1 MRYRS
6 RDTSVSIYVCRLT
19 SKHGYEVINFR
30 TDEGI
35 NLLCDAILNC
45 HFDCAEILL
54 EFERKHKLFVMIN
67 TGECVTLDH
76 GRAQDSV
83 VVAKFVLDRVA
94 AKQFTVDESCN
105 ILTNYLLPLTQT
117 FPDVMLDYL
126 KRDAFSFEYGKVQV
140 PATLFDNAEGLVGMT
155 TDEKLTDWTS
165 LGSAAVK
172 EFWSKN
178 CGEHLTAF
186 DETSGVQVE
195 AVAKFLCVN
204 QHSIRRSWF
213 DDTVG
218 LNERRDRSRL
228 LGFPLNRRGIP
239 MRVVNSEAL
248 QAIANWV
255 FGSFRG
261 RFGLFIILEV
271 LAGVLFFGIAWSP
284 KALQDEEDP
293 SHSARMFAASYL
305 FSFATFR
312 IYELE
317 IRRLWI

>member
-6 RDTSVSIYVCRLT
+6 RDTSVGIFVCRLT
-19 SKHGYEVINFR
+19 FKYGYEVINFR

-35 NLLCDAILNC
+35 DLLCDAILNC
-45 HFDCAEILL
+45 LFDCAEILL
-54 EFERKHKLFVMIN
+54 EFKRKYKLFVMID

-76 GRAQDSV
+76 GTAQDSV
-83 VVAKFVLDRVA
+83 AVAKFVLDRVA

-117 FPDVMLDYL
+117 FPNLMLDYL
-126 KRDAFSFEYGKVQV
+126 KRDAFSFEYGRVMV
-140 PATLFDNAEGLVGMT
+140 PATLFDNPEGLVGMT

-165 LGSAAVK
+165 LDSAAVK

-178 CGEHLTAF
+178 CEEHRTAF

-204 QHSIRRSWF
+204 QHSVRQSWS

-218 LNERRDRSRL
+218 PNERRVRYHFLGL
-228 LGFPLNRRGIP
+228 LLSQRRIP

-248 QAIANWV
+248 QAIADWV
-255 FGSFRG
+255 FGAFRG

-271 LAGVLFFGIAWSP
+271 LAGVLLFGIAWSP

-293 SHSARMFAASYL
+293 SHSARMFATSYL

-312 IYELE
+312 IYELK